1 MSNQSRSVA
10 SNYLQALLDRGIDYV
25 FANAGTDTAPI
36 IEALVAAKNAGI
48 KTPDFLTIPH
58 ENVAISMAHGYF
70 LATGKPAAVMV
81 HVTVGTANALCG
93 LMNAARDQAPILL
106 TAGRTPSTETG
117 HIGSRNASIH
127 WGQDSFDQGGSVRE
141 WVKWD
146 YELRPGQAPEEI
158 VGRALDI
165 AMSEP
170 KGPVYLCM
178 PREVLGDVTDK
189 EIPKPRARELGSL
202 PATPSTAGIKQA
214 AQWLSEAKFP
224 LIITSS
230 SGRDPANVARLSRIA
245 ETYGI
250 GVAMPGEPGAREL
263 NIPTNHPMFLGIHP
277 AEAIAKADAVV
288 ALDCE
293 VPWWPS
299 KVSPLPEAKLIHIAP
314 DPMFAR
320 YPVRGFQMDIAI
332 AGSSSQALEM
342 LEQALQLACSA
353 NPAAVAAR
361 QSQFKAISAERN
373 RKQQAL
379 VQSVKDRLP
388 LHPAWI
394 AHCLNQVID
403 EDTIIVNE
411 MGVPMEFLEL
421 KTPRSYLS
429 SSLAGGLGFGLGAA
443 VGAKLGAPHKK
454 SHPHCGR
461 WLVHVRLPYCRT
473 SCRAHAWPAHH
484 HTGDE
489 QRALECRAPL
499 HTRHVSRR
507 PGLERS
513 HDAAGFTGRFTRIRR
528 HHAGLW
534 RLWRESRQPGHPHGC
549 PETLP
554 GCQCQGAVGFIE
566 PADRRLRGCKPIFA
580 PAVCD

>member
-1 MSNQSRSVA
+1 MSSTTRSVA
-10 SNYLQALLDRGIDYV
+10 ANYLQALLDRGIDYV

-36 IEALVAAKNAGI
+36 IEALVTARNAGI
-48 KTPDFLTIPH
+48 TTPEFLTVPH

-117 HIGSRNASIH
+117 HFGSRNASIH

-178 PREVLGDVTDK
+178 PREVLGDITDK
-189 EIPKPRARELGSL
+189 DCPPPRQRALGAL
-202 PATPSTAGIKQA
+202 PATPSQAGIEQA
-214 AQWLSEAKFP
+214 AEWLAAAKFP

-230 SGRDPANVARLSRIA
+230 SGRDAANVARLGRIA
-245 ETYGI
+245 ENFGI

-263 NIPTNHPMFLGIHP
+263 NIATTHPMFLGIHP
-277 AEAIAKADAVV
+277 TESIAKADAV
-288 ALDCE
+288 LIIDCE

-299 KVSPLPEAKLIHIAP
+299 RVNPLPHAKLIHVAA
-314 DPMFAR
+314 DPLFNR
-320 YPVRGFQMDIAI
+320 YPVRGFQMDLAI
-332 AGSSSQALEM
+332 SGSSSQALEM
-342 LEQALQLACSA
+342 LDRALHTACEGHSALVATRQA
-353 NPAAVAAR
+353 
-361 QSQFKAISAERN
+361 QFRAISGERSQ
-373 RKQQAL
+373 KLHTL
-379 VQSVKDRLP
+379 VQGMQQRTP

-394 AHCLNQVID
+394 AHCINQVID
-403 EDTIIVNE
+403 DDTIIVNE
-411 MGVPMEFLEL
+411 MGVPMDFLAL
-421 KTPRSYLS
+421 TQPRSYLS

-454 SHPHCGR
+454 VILIVGDGSYMFGCP
-461 WLVHVRLPYCRT
+461 T
-473 SCRAHAWPAHH
+473 AAHH
-484 HTGDE
+484 VARMYGLPITTLVMNNARWNAVQRATLGMYPQGQAAKEATMPLVSLGESPAYEGIMQACGGVGEKIENPAELTAALQRCLAANAQGQSALLNLVTGD
-489 QRALECRAPL
+489 
-499 HTRHVSRR
+499 
-507 PGLERS
+507 
-513 HDAAGFTGRFTRIRR
+513 
-528 HHAGLW
+528 
-534 RLWRESRQPGHPHGC
+534 
-549 PETLP
+549 
-554 GCQCQGAVGFIE
+554 
-566 PADRRLRGCKPIFA
+566 
-580 PAVCD
+580 